1 MKAPSFALLLA
12 GFVVWSG
19 AFLLL
24 YAVQATGCHLGW
36 HQVEVGPSSA
46 LRLLLVAIFLLVL
59 TLLVWLVW
67 HTKAQQNR
75 LQTEEFKLLLQ
86 IAVLLQLAALCATM
100 INYGGVLWLT
110 LC

>member
-36 HQVEVGPSSA
+36 HEIQIGPSSA
-46 LRLLLVAIFLLVL
+46 LRLLLVSLFLLVL
-59 TLLVWLVW
+59 TLMGWLVW
-67 HTKAQQNR
+67 YTRAQRNR
-75 LQTEEFKLLLQ
+75 LEAEEFKSLLQ
-86 IAVLLQLAALCATM
+86 IASLLQLAALVATL